1 MQTSSLKDIEKAFER
16 VKNFVHHTPILSS
29 DRLNKA
35 LGHKLYFKGEH
46 LQKMGAFK
54 ARGAFNAV
62 SLLKEQNLLQ
72 KKLITYSSGNHSQA
86 MAWVAKQFSIPI
98 DIYMTSSTSKAK
110 VQSTKDCGA
119 HVIFKNT
126 RPEIEKAYLEA
137 ESEGNLISCNNEYV
151 IQGQGTACYEALKE
165 LQNENISA
173 VFAPLG
179 GGSLLSG
186 SIIAA
191 RGLNPNIKIFGS
203 EPVIANDGVRSLR
216 EGTVFKWPDSPPT
229 IADGVRSLSITKA
242 AWPYIK
248 TIDKIFEI
256 EEEEIIYWTQWVSHL
271 LKAHIEPTSAL
282 GMGAAF
288 RWLVN
293 QKTQQS
299 VLIILSGGNFDS
311 TTAQKIWEKEWLT
324 LHPSKN
330 EPEEFL
336 NQFKN

>member
-1 MQTSSLKDIEKAFER
+1 MQISSLKHIESACER
-16 VKNFVHHTPILSS
+16 VKNFVHRTPILSS
-29 DRLNKA
+29 NRLNET

-46 LQKMGAFK
+46 LQKTGAFK

-62 SLLKEQNLLQ
+62 ALLKEQDLLQ
-72 KKLITYSSGNHSQA
+72 KKLITYSSGNHAQA
-86 MAWVAKQFSIPI
+86 MAWTAKQFSIPI
-98 DIYMTSSTSKAK
+98 DIYMTTSTSKAK
-110 VQSTKDCGA
+110 VQSTKDYGA

-126 RPEIEKAYLEA
+126 RPEIEKAGLEA
-137 ESEGNLISCNNEYV
+137 ESEGHLIVCDNEYV
-151 IQGQGTACYEALKE
+151 VQGQGTSCYEALKD

-191 RGLNPNIKIFGS
+191 RGLNPNVKIFGS
-203 EPVIANDGVRSLR
+203 EPVIANAGNRSLK
-216 EGTVFKWPDSPPT
+216 EGKRFEWPDSPPT
-229 IADGVRSLSITKA
+229 IADGVRARSIAKA

-248 TIDKIFEI
+248 TVDKIFEI
-256 EEEEIIYWTQWVSHL
+256 EEEEIIYWTQWLSHF

-288 RWLVN
+288 RWLMN

-311 TTAQKIWEKEWLT
+311 ATAQKIWKKEWLT
-324 LHPSKN
+324 LPPSNN

-336 NQFKN
+336 NQFKD